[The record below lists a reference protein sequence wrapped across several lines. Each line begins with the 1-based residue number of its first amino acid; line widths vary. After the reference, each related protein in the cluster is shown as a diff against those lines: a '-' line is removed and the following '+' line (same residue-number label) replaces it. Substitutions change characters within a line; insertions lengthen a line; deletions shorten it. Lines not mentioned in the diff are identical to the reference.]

1 MASDQGGFM
10 ALHSISEAYRL
21 TGKAR
26 STIRRDLAS
35 GLLSV
40 TSRPDGSRVIET
52 SELTRVYG
60 PLQKLQKQKHPKLQA
75 EPGSNVEQSALV
87 KSILQRLSEA
97 EARAARAEGERDA
110 LRELADHA
118 REDAAAWRERADRAD
133 RLLTDS
139 RIPTKARSWW
149 KFGGYNK

>member
-1 MASDQGGFM
+1 MAF
-10 ALHSISEAYRL
+10 HSISEAHRL

-35 GLLSV
+35 GILSA
-40 TSRPDGSRVIET
+40 TDRPDGSRVIDT

-60 PLQKLQKQKHPKLQA
+60 PLQKIQERKLAGLQA
-75 EPGSNVEQSALV
+75 EPWGELDRNPGVDDLRR
-87 KSILQRLSEA
+87 RLGEA
-97 EARAARAEGERDA
+97 DARAARAEGERDA

-133 RLLTDS
+133 RLLTDLRALS
-139 RIPTKARSWW
+139 EPPPERRWW
-149 KFGGYNK
+149 RFQRPR